1 MAPLTPF
8 RFVLHTLKPFK
19 VWAITVL
26 FLYAVPAL
34 DTAIK
39 PYIIKVILDRV
50 QTTLPQNAF
59 DVLWAP
65 VACFVGL
72 ITLVVITYRLIDYAW
87 MYLNPGVKRYAG
99 DLLMQRMML
108 HSHQLYQEH
117 FTGSIAARIKEVMS
131 GIPDLIKLI
140 GDGFFSYLII
150 LPVSIY
156 IIAKIHP
163 FLSWTLDSVVTR

>member
-59 DVLWAP
+59 DALWAP

-99 DLLMQRMML
+99 DLLMQRRCC
-108 HSHQLYQEH
+108 
-117 FTGSIAARIKEVMS
+117 I
-131 GIPDLIKLI
+131 LINFI
-140 GDGFFSYLII
+140 RN
-150 LPVSIY
+150 
-156 IIAKIHP
+156 
-163 FLSWTLDSVVTR
+163 TLLEASPRASKK